1 MKKAFILLSCLAL
14 MLSCM
19 GVEKFEYDTPP
30 HLSGGL
36 FGQDVE
42 EEDEGD
48 FSLGDDDSLIVPE
61 DTWAE
66 NQPTGAPMTISVM
79 SYNVGKFNK
88 FKSEGKDGYPALGHD
103 SYPEVATC
111 INYANADVVG
121 LNEVNKGQQTTLATK
136 LGTEWAGQFAYANS
150 SNYGNAIVFNK
161 ASAVVKNIERVNIPK
176 TADAGETRSMGVIEF
191 EDYVFCV
198 VHLDHK
204 SDQARNNGAKI
215 VTDWVR
221 AKYGFG
227 KTTKP
232 VFLVGDMNCTQTAVT
247 IKYFEKFWTRISQIG
262 GTFPSKG
269 TCIDYIFVFNNG
281 IKYEVDR
288 TEIVNPKVCE
298 DARLASDHYGVY
310 TEVTFNKQK

>member
-1 MKKAFILLSCLAL
+1 

-30 HLSGGL
+30 HLNGGL
-36 FGQDVE
+36 FGEETE
-42 EEDEGD
+42 EEDGGD
-48 FSLGDDDSLIVPE
+48 FSLEEDDALIVPE

-66 NQPTGAPMTISVM
+66 NQPAGAPMTISLM

-111 INYANADVVG
+111 ISYANADVVG
-121 LNEVNKGQQTTLATK
+121 LNEVNKGQQTTLAAQ
-136 LGTEWAGQFAYANS
+136 LGPDWSGQFAYANS
-150 SNYGNAIVFNK
+150 SNYGNAIVFNNK
-161 ASAVVKNIERVNIPK
+161 TSSVVKNIERINIPK
-176 TADAGETRSMGVIEF
+176 TADAGETRSVGVIEF

-204 SDQARNNGAKI
+204 SDQARKDGAKI

-221 AKYGFG
+221 ARYGFG

-247 IKYFEKFWTRISQIG
+247 IKYLEKFWTRISQIG

-269 TCIDYIFVFNNG
+269 TCIDFIFVFNNG

-288 TEIVNPKVCE
+288 TEIVNPNACA

-310 TEVTFNKQK
+310 TEVTFNRQK

>member
-1 MKKAFILLSCLAL
+1 

-30 HLSGGL
+30 HLNGGL
-36 FGQDVE
+36 FGEEAE

-48 FSLGDDDSLIVPE
+48 FSLGDDDALIIPE

-66 NQPTGAPMTISVM
+66 NQPAGKPMTISLM

-111 INYANADVVG
+111 ISYANADVVG
-121 LNEVNKGQQTTLATK
+121 LNEVNKGQQTTLAAQ
-136 LGTEWAGQFAYANS
+136 LGPDWSGQFAYANS
-150 SNYGNAIVFNK
+150 SNYGNAIVYNK
-161 ASAVVKNIERVNIPK
+161 TSNVVKNIQRVNIPK

-204 SDQARNNGAKI
+204 SDQARNDGAKI
-215 VTDWVR
+215 ITDWVR
-221 AKYGFG
+221 NNYGFG

-247 IKYFEKFWTRISQIG
+247 IKYLEKFWTRISQIG

-269 TCIDYIFVFNNG
+269 TCIDFIFAFNNG

-288 TEIVNPKVCE
+288 SEIVNPSACA
-298 DARLASDHYGVY
+298 DTRLASDHYGLY
-310 TEVTFNKQK
+310 TEVTFNRQK